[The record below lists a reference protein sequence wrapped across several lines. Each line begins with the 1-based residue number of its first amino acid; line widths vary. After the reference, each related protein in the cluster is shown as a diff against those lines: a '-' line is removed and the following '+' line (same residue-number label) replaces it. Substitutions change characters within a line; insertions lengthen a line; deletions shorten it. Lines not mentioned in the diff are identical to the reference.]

1 MEFFLEM
8 LQDKRL
14 DQAESANAKVN
25 RRAIDLEL
33 RCDQLEEQISNLR
46 IFVQALVDLTW
57 DQFDLSEEQLQ
68 ARITELKEEKR
79 REEAEEAASGT
90 KPKKVSFPCPNCG
103 QPVALTSKV
112 CFYCGKP
119 ANLPEAE
126 KESP

>member
-1 MEFFLEM
+1 VDIFWE
-8 LQDKRL
+8 LQQNKRL
-14 DQAESANAKVN
+14 DQAESAEAKAK

-57 DQFDLSEEQLQ
+57 DQFDVSEEQLQ
-68 ARITELKEEKR
+68 SRIHELKEEKK
-79 REEAEEAASGT
+79 REETDSGI

-103 QPVALTSKV
+103 QPVAMSSKV

-119 ANLPEAE
+119 ACPPDQE
-126 KESP
+126 KEPS